1 MILIHPNDNILV
13 SPTDGQKYA
22 RRAIEA
28 GERIVKYGYPIGVAT
43 EAIKKDEMVHSHNM
57 KTRLSGIG
65 QFHFHGTVEQKPP
78 SRSGSFLGYPRP
90 DGTVG
95 VRNEIWILPT
105 VGCVN
110 GTAKRLAE
118 LTGAKAYTHP
128 WGCSQLGGDLLT
140 TQRTL
145 AGLAK
150 NPNAAGVL
158 IIGLGCENNTMESFR
173 RVLGDV
179 DPRRFR
185 FLVTQQ
191 ESDEIEQ
198 GLRLLAELAEY
209 RDSVKRTPCPISSLR
224 IGLKCGGSDGYSG
237 LTANPLVGRI
247 ADRICEYGG
256 SALLTEVPEMFG
268 GEEVLLDRCVS
279 REVYDRAV
287 SMMQGFRDYFTS
299 HGEGVSENP
308 SPGNVEGGITTLE
321 EKSLGCVQKGGAVP
335 VTDVLTVGEQIRCG
349 GLSLVSGPGNDIVA
363 TTTLAASG
371 AQMILFT
378 TGRGTPL
385 GGPVPTVKIATNNR
399 LAKHKPLWIDYNAGA
414 LAEGASFDDEAD
426 ELFALLLRIA
436 EGKETRSE
444 LNQTQEISI
453 FKDGVIL

>member
-1 MILIHPNDNILV
+1 MILIHPSDNILV

-28 GERIVKYGYPIGVAT
+28 GERIIKYGYPIGEAT
-43 EAIKKDEMVHSHNM
+43 KAIEKGEMVHSHNM
-57 KTRLSGIG
+57 KTRLSGVG
-65 QFHFHGTVEQKPP
+65 EFTFRGTAKLKEPT
-78 SRSGSFLGYPRP
+78 RSGSFLGYARP

-95 VRNEIWILPT
+95 IRNEIWILPT

-118 LTGAKAYTHP
+118 MTGAKAYTHP

-158 IIGLGCENNTMESFR
+158 IVGLGCENNTMESFR
-173 RVLGDV
+173 RVLGDI
-179 DPRRFR
+179 DPRRIR
-185 FLVTQQ
+185 FLVTQ
-191 ESDEIEQ
+191 ESGDEIEE
-198 GLRLLAELAEY
+198 GLKLIAELAEY
-209 RDSVKRTPCPISSLR
+209 RDSFSRTPCPISSLR
-224 IGLKCGGSDGYSG
+224 LGLKCGGSDGYSG
-237 LTANPLVGRI
+237 LSANPLVGRI
-247 ADRICEYGG
+247 ADRLCDYGG
-256 SALLTEVPEMFG
+256 ASLLTEVPEMFG

-279 REVYDRAV
+279 REVFDRAS
-287 SMMQGFRDYFTS
+287 SMMQGFRDYFVS

-308 SPGNVEGGITTLE
+308 SPGNIEGGITTLE
-321 EKSLGCVQKGGAVP
+321 EKSLGCVQKGGSVP
-335 VTDVLTVGEQIRCG
+335 VTDVLTIGEQIRCG

-363 TTTLAASG
+363 VTTLAASG

-399 LAKHKPLWIDYNAGA
+399 LAERKPLWIDYSAGK

-426 ELFALLLRIA
+426 KLFRLLLEIA

-444 LNQTQEISI
+444 INQTQEISI